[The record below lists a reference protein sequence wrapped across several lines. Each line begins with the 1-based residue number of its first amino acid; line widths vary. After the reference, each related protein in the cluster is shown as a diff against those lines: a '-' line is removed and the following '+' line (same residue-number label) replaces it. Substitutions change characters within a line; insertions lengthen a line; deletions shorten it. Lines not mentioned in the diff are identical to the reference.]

1 MASLHGD
8 NNTPRPGA
16 KIFDIAYSHESTVA
30 AFKSYYEFL
39 AKMYMDPDMIK
50 TPPAAGWVH
59 MTPERMQALGKSE
72 KVITLLRHLPYVH
85 HVLGRPETHSG
96 PACIFADWERKA
108 RDLAAHPELTGF
120 DVLCTTEP
128 ENVPPHVIG
137 ISQGPYKMLL
147 DTQLGLVYW
156 NDCPP
161 AIHEDPS
168 HPIQPIQNDPIDYAN
183 DEELGWRCA
192 PAWSIPEF
200 FEVLKH
206 HFVNL
211 DCVPLSRRLV
221 EEGWYGEERDMP
233 DNLGACRVA
242 AEIYRRHGW
251 PDVEKF
257 RKDQC
262 MAELEREIPERF
274 PEQFFL

>member
-1 MASLHGD
+1 MALSA
-8 NNTPRPGA
+8 A
-16 KIFDIAYSHESTVA
+16 KIDDIIYSHEATVA
-30 AFKSYYEFL
+30 AFKGYYEFL
-39 AKMYMDPDMIK
+39 TKMYIDPGMIK
-50 TPPAAGWVH
+50 TPPVTGWAH
-59 MTPERMQALGKSE
+59 ITCESMQAIGKSE
-72 KVITLLRHLPYVH
+72 KVVALLRHVPYVPH
-85 HVLGRPETHSG
+85 IIGRPETHT
-96 PACIFADWERKA
+96 CIFADWERKA
-108 RDLAAHPELTGF
+108 RDLEAHPELTGF

-147 DTQLGLVYW
+147 DTQLGIVYW

-168 HPIQPIQNDPIDYAN
+168 HPIQPIQDDPIDYSS

-192 PAWSIPEF
+192 PAWPIPEF

-221 EEGWYGEERDMP
+221 EEAWYGDEGDVP
-233 DNLGACRVA
+233 DTLGACRVGG
-242 AEIYRRHGW
+242 EIFRRYGW
-251 PDVEKF
+251 PDLQKF
-257 RKDQC
+257 RKEDC
-262 MAELEREIPERF
+262 MAELETVLPEKF
-274 PEQFFL
+274 PDQFFL